1 MLIRASKIWTSSG
14 RANLVLG
21 EKQFMHIKM
30 YGESSFPNCLRMGS
44 VPGEVIYAD
53 GH

>member
-1 MLIRASKIWTSSG
+1 VLIRALKIWTSSG

-21 EKQFMHIKM
+21 EKQFMHVKM
-30 YGESSFPNCLRMGS
+30 YGESSFPNRLRKGS
-44 VPGEVIYAD
+44 VTGEVIYAD